1 MVLVDIRETPS
12 AKAADIFLQVRPSR
26 DFEVITT
33 LRAAKAE
40 GLPITVETCPHY
52 LCLEA
57 ESIPDGATLYK
68 CAPPIREHENR
79 EGLWRGLLDGVI
91 DFVITDH
98 SPCIPALK
106 VPERGDFEEALRLID
121 LTRSLCERGAS
132 MTELAPV
139 CRHAA
144 GASRRRGR

>member
-1 MVLVDIRETPS
+1 MKLCRETRCPVHIVHLSS
-12 AKAADIFLQVRPSR
+12 AASLP
-26 DFEVITT
+26 T

-79 EGLWRGLLDGVI
+79 EGCG
-91 DFVITDH
+91 
-98 SPCIPALK
+98 
-106 VPERGDFEEALRLID
+106 
-121 LTRSLCERGAS
+121 
-132 MTELAPV
+132 
-139 CRHAA
+139 
-144 GASRRRGR
+144 GRCWTA